1 MKFEKT
7 AKRIL
12 KAMSDKNLR
21 AQELA
26 VASGVSKASISQ
38 YINGSHA
45 PSNISAGKLAAV
57 LNVSPVWLMG
67 FDVAETHTNL
77 SQYGLRPVRRHKV
90 PLLGP
95 IACGTPIYAE
105 EQYDA
110 YVDSDVAADFCL
122 TAKGDSMI
130 NAKIYDGDIVFIKEM
145 SMVDD
150 GDIAAVIIDDEATLK
165 RVYFDK
171 HKDVLTLVAENPKY
185 APMVYSADDAKSVRI
200 LGKALMVEHWL

>member
-1 MKFEKT
+1 MLDLYKNIRN
-7 AKRIL
+7 KRQEL
-12 KAMSDKNLR
+12 GLTQTELAHRLGYSDKSMIAKIESGRVDLS
-21 AQELA
+21 QSKILA
-26 VASGVSKASISQ
+26 FADALHTSASV
-38 YINGSHA
+38 
-45 PSNISAGKLAAV
+45 
-57 LNVSPVWLMG
+57 LMG
-67 FDVAETHTNL
+67 WEDEDHSTNL

-122 TAKGDSMI
+122 TAKGDSMV

-145 SMVDD
+145 NMVDD

-171 HKDVLTLVAENPKY
+171 KKEVLTLVAENPKY
-185 APMVYSADDAKSVRI
+185 APMVYSAEDAKSVRI

>member
-1 MKFEKT
+1 MTRGEKIKMIRERLGLSQT
-7 AKRIL
+7 AL
-12 KAMSDKNLR
+12 ADKIN
-21 AQELA
+21 
-26 VASGVSKASISQ
+26 VSKQ
-38 YINGSHA
+38 TMYKYEN
-45 PSNISAGKLAAV
+45 NIVTNIPTDKIEAIALACRCT
-57 LNVSPVWLMG
+57 PEYLMG
-67 FDVAETHTNL
+67 WEDEDHSTNL

-110 YVDSDVAADFCL
+110 YVDSDVDADFCL
-122 TAKGDSMI
+122 TAKGDSMV

-171 HKDVLTLVAENPKY
+171 KKEVLTLIAENPKY
-185 APMVYSADDAKSVRI
+185 APMVYSAEDAKSVRI